1 MMKYI
6 FLALVLLNFSATG
19 QNPGPRLVAMGSGGT
34 AVQDIWSLQ
43 QNPAGVAELKRS
55 AFAIAYERHLLI
67 RELSTQTALFILP
80 YGRNVVGFS
89 FERYGITEYREQ
101 KAGLS
106 YARRFGDSFRLAL
119 AIKYFQLNI
128 SQYGSAKAFSVEA
141 GFQLNVSDNFVIASH
156 IANPNR
162 SKYQNFSGSNLP
174 VKLSFGASFRF
185 SDRLLMIS
193 DLRKQLN
200 YPIEVTTGIEYNLIK
215 WFSLRGGASV
225 NPFKQYTGFGVTSN
239 KIQFDFAVAS
249 HPSLGYS
256 PQIALGYEF

>member
-1 MMKYI
+1 MKHLFLVLI
-6 FLALVLLNFSATG
+6 FLFSRASG

-43 QNPAGVAELKRS
+43 QNPAGVAEFKRS
-55 AFAIAYERHLLI
+55 AFAIAYERHLLMP
-67 RELSTQTALFILP
+67 ELSTQTALFILP
-80 YGRNVVGFS
+80 YDRNVVGFS

-106 YARRFGDSFRLAL
+106 YARRFGNSFRLAL
-119 AIKYFQLNI
+119 AIKYFQLTI

-141 GFQLNVSDNFVIASH
+141 GFQLNISDNFVIASH
-156 IANPNR
+156 IVNPVR

-200 YPIEVTTGIEYNLIK
+200 YPIDVTTGIEFSVIK
-215 WFSLRGGASV
+215 WFLLRGGASV
-225 NPFKQYTGFGVTSN
+225 NPFKQYTGFGVKSD
-239 KIQFDFAVAS
+239 KIHLDFAVSS
-249 HPSLGYS
+249 HPRLGYS